1 MHNFFIGIMSGTS
14 ADSLDGCIV
23 SFENEFKLIETESV
37 DFGKNY
43 KKIYEECIKSGY
55 KVISDSSK
63 LLQIEKILDE
73 KSIEL
78 VEKLINKSDIEKKK
92 ISSIALSGQTV
103 FHTNKRSYQIG
114 NAQEVANASSIN
126 VCSDFRNFNIKQ
138 GGMGAPLIPAFH
150 KYLYA
155 ENDMN
160 KVIFN
165 IGGIANGTYLKGEEI
180 SLASDVGPG
189 NCLIDFY
196 ASKYYGFPFD
206 NRGEIANQGV
216 INEDLLIKL
225 NESVKNMS
233 YPRADD
239 KNDYYNLVNDSISNV
254 APENIMR
261 TVTEFTALKIEEF
274 YKYCDSPDQ
283 VIFHGGGTK
292 NIYLMDII
300 QSKIDTNIRTTDD
313 EISSKFVEAAAFA
326 YLAYKNQGIIFKPKL

>member
-1 MHNFFIGIMSGTS
+1 
-14 ADSLDGCIV
+14 
-23 SFENEFKLIETESV
+23 
-37 DFGKNY
+37 
-43 KKIYEECIKSGY
+43 
-55 KVISDSSK
+55 
-63 LLQIEKILDE
+63 
-73 KSIEL
+73 
-78 VEKLINKSDIEKKK
+78 
-92 ISSIALSGQTV
+92 
-103 FHTNKRSYQIG
+103 
-114 NAQEVANASSIN
+114 
-126 VCSDFRNFNIKQ
+126 
-138 GGMGAPLIPAFH
+138 MGAPLIPAFH

-180 SLASDVGPG
+180 FLASDVGPG

-274 YKYCDSPDQ
+274 CKYCDSPDQ

-292 NIYLMDII
+292 NLFLMKII
-300 QSKIDTNIRTTDD
+300 QSKIDTKIRTTDD

>member
-1 MHNFFIGIMSGTS
+1 MCIR
-14 ADSLDGCIV
+14 DS
-23 SFENEFKLIETESV
+23 
-37 DFGKNY
+37 
-43 KKIYEECIKSGY
+43 
-55 KVISDSSK
+55 
-63 LLQIEKILDE
+63 
-73 KSIEL
+73 
-78 VEKLINKSDIEKKK
+78 
-92 ISSIALSGQTV
+92 
-103 FHTNKRSYQIG
+103 
-114 NAQEVANASSIN
+114 
-126 VCSDFRNFNIKQ
+126 
-138 GGMGAPLIPAFH
+138 
-150 KYLYA
+150 
-155 ENDMN
+155 
-160 KVIFN
+160 
-165 IGGIANGTYLKGEEI
+165 GGIANGTYLKGEEI

-206 NRGEIANQGV
+206 NRGEIANQGA

-239 KNDYYNLVNDSISNV
+239 KNDYYNLVNDSISDV

-292 NIYLMDII
+292 NIYLMKII
-300 QSKIDTNIRTTDD
+300 QSKIDTNVRTTDD
-313 EISSKFVEAAAFA
+313 VISSKFVEAAAFA

>member
-43 KKIYEECIKSGY
+43 KKVYEECIKSGY
-55 KVISDSSK
+55 KVISDSNK

-78 VEKLINKSDIEKKK
+78 VEKLINKSGIEKKK

-196 ASKYYGFPFD
+196 ASKYYGFSFD
-206 NRGEIANQGV
+206 NRGEIANKGA

-225 NESVKNMS
+225 NESVKNM
-233 YPRADD
+233 
-239 KNDYYNLVNDSISNV
+239 NDSISNV

-292 NIYLMDII
+292 NLYLMKII
-300 QSKIDTNIRTTDD
+300 QSKIDTKIRTTDD

-326 YLAYKNQGIIFKPKL
+326 YLAYKNQGIIFKPKS